1 MKFKLLSQYLI
12 QILQVCENYPG
23 GGGGNEV
30 FVNLSFFSLVYL

>member
-1 MKFKLLSQYLI
+1 MKLKLLSQYLI

-23 GGGGNEV
+23 GGGGEV